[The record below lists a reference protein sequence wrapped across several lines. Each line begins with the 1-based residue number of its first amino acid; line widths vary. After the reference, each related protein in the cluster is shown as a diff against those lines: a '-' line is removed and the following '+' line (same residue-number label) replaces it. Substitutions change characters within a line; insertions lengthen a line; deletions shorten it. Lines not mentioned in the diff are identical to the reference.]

1 MDEIVNYISAHPAVI
16 TLLVIVVVITLLY
29 FILKQFIKL
38 LMVALFIL
46 MAVGGYYYFKEPD
59 KTAERVKLSM
69 DTLQAG
75 TDEITDKCKNFYMD
89 TKELLSKGSK
99 VPGDINR
106 LLQDSDEK
114 AGKEY

>member
-16 TLLVIVVVITLLY
+16 ALLVILVVITLLY
-29 FILKQFIKL
+29 FVLKQFFKL
-38 LMVALFIL
+38 LLVALFVL

-59 KTAERVKLSM
+59 KTALRIKQSI
-69 DTLQAG
+69 DTLQSG
-75 TDEITDKCKNFYMD
+75 TDEITDKCKNFYRD
-89 TKELLSKGSK
+89 TRELFSKAKK

-114 AGKEY
+114 AGKL